1 MKPYV
6 YKLKEPFAYEN
17 KKYDEV
23 SLNFTALKGKDMI
36 AIEDEMEALGKSYLG
51 PEFSAEFAGRLAAR
65 AANMSFEVLIEFP
78 YRDYSGISSAV
89 RNFMLFG
96 AVDAQTAQ
104 KNTSD
109 QEETG
114 RQSEETGQQSEEN
127 PAPEDS
133 HSG

>member
-6 YKLKEPFAYEN
+6 YKLKEPFAYEDKTYN
-17 KKYDEV
+17 EV

-65 AANMSFEVLIEFP
+65 AANMPFEVLIELP
-78 YRDYSGISSAV
+78 YRDYSGISAVV

-96 AVDAQTAQ
+96 AVDAQIAQ
-104 KNTSD
+104 NTSD
-109 QEETG
+109 QEKIG
-114 RQSEETGQQSEEN
+114 RQSKETGQQSEEN

-133 HSG
+133 RNG